1 MQNHYFNL
9 VSLWR
14 WQNDKGLASVTTDS
28 SAHTIKMYTLTKN
41 EPHQLLNKDLIHR
54 QRIAKGT
61 IKQKN
66 KGAITPITGV
76 EHQAIIAAHHAS
88 QVKGDQS
95 NSSAEK
101 YHHNTIETSSSA

>member
-28 SAHTIKMYTLTKN
+28 SAHTIKMHTLTKN

-54 QRIAKGT
+54 QRIAEKT
-61 IKQKN
+61 IKQKD
-66 KGAITPITGV
+66 KGAITPITG
-76 EHQAIIAAHHAS
+76 EHQPIIAAHHAS

-95 NSSAEK
+95 NSSTEK
-101 YHHNTIETSSSA
+101 YHHNIIETSSTA